1 MNRETTSSAV
11 DKTGRVSDAT
21 PVRAQ
26 RVLSAGLRGLLIL
39 GWVGGLALWGW
50 PSGWAQDSAT
60 VSIANVSVPEGQAIN
75 VKMSIGGIT
84 GVGLSDFQ
92 GRLNYDSEVA
102 RVTRIEGLNGYTV
115 FASKLDTPGEAR
127 FVVAKTNDPFLQ
139 SGDVLQFTFAA
150 TGRVNDSTN
159 LNLSLTTFNDR
170 NGAAIPHDINNG
182 RLTVI
187 AQQPLR
193 ASFTVDPADPFVDEP
208 VQFRDTT
215 APPQGGSI
223 QSRSWDF
230 GDGTT
235 SNERNPT
242 HAYTDT
248 GTFTVTLTVVDSFGQ
263 SDSESRQVEVSTAVT
278 EGDVETHTFPQ
289 PARTRVTFVY
299 HLPRGAESA
308 ALTVFSAKG
317 WRVLEAELNA
327 NESERAWNLTDGDGE
342 PVPNGVYGYV
352 IVARDADGALVGR
365 SPTGKLVVQR

>member
-1 MNRETTSSAV
+1 MNRETTASAANQP
-11 DKTGRVSDAT
+11 GRRSGTAFGDAN
-21 PVRAQ
+21 
-26 RVLSAGLRGLLIL
+26 RVWWAGLRGLLIL
-39 GWVGGLALWGW
+39 GWVCVLALWGW
-50 PSGWAQDSAT
+50 PSGWAQDTAT

-75 VKMSIGGIT
+75 VKMSIGGIS
-84 GVGLSDFQ
+84 GAGLSDFQ

-150 TGRVNDSTN
+150 TGQVNDSTN
-159 LNLSLTTFNDR
+159 LNLTLTTFNDK
-170 NGAAIPHDINNG
+170 NGVSIPRTINSG

-193 ASFTVDPADPFVDEP
+193 ASFTVEPSDPFVDEP

-215 APPQGGSI
+215 ASPQGGSI
-223 QSRSWDF
+223 ESRSWDF

-235 SNERNPT
+235 SNERNPAHT
-242 HAYTDT
+242 YTET

-263 SDSESRQVEVSTAVT
+263 SDSQSRELEVSTAVT
-278 EGDVETHTFPQ
+278 SGSVETHTYPQ

-299 HLPRGAESA
+299 HLPRGAEA
-308 ALTVFSAKG
+308 ATLSVFSAKG
-317 WRVLEAELNA
+317 RRVLEANLNVNASEL
-327 NESERAWNLTDGDGE
+327 AWNLTDENGD
-342 PVPNGVYGYV
+342 PVPNGAYGYV
-352 IVARDADGALVGR
+352 IVARGENGAVVGR